1 MATLNSWF
9 SNVCL
14 HLSAVCLFICLFIS
28 CLFTFSNFQTKH
40 WFLQSLLP
48 RKTLD
53 FQHFVYICQLFI
65 YQLFVYFFV
74 SWLFALSAVC
84 LLFRMFKQNIE
95 KSWLFCQNGDFK
107 FLFTFS
113 AVCLQF
119 SAVCLQFFSADNVN
133 KNVNKQLKFTSLN
146 STFWQKSREISM
158 FLLQI
163 QKVNKQLIVYIFK
176 NLNFRAKT

>member
-1 MATLNSWF
+1 MNNFQHFHLCTCQGLSF
-9 SNVCL
+9 
-14 HLSAVCLFICLFIS
+14 LSAIF
-28 CLFTFSNFQTKH
+28 NQKH

-65 YQLFVYFFV
+65 CLFISCLFTFFSCLFTISNFQAKHWKIMTFFAKMATLNSCFIYFFV
-74 SWLFALSAVC
+74 YMFSCLFTIFSC
-84 LLFRMFKQNIE
+84 
-95 KSWLFCQNGDFK
+95 
-107 FLFTFS
+107 LFTF
-113 AVCLQF
+113 F
-119 SAVCLQFFSADNVN
+119 SPDNVN
-133 KNVNKQLKFTSLN
+133 KNVNKQLKITSLN
-146 STFWQKSREISM
+146 STFWQKSRETSM